1 MISAA
6 YDYSDGDLETV
17 CYRCKDGNNIMAD
30 DKEKDYPGRSL
41 TGGLSLTRSE
51 VSTFDRED
59 GIRKIGT
66 LRLRG
71 KTDDL
76 PQ

>member
-1 MISAA
+1 
-6 YDYSDGDLETV
+6 
-17 CYRCKDGNNIMAD
+17 MAD
-30 DKEKDYPGRSL
+30 EKDKDSPGRSL
-41 TGGLSLTRSE
+41 SGGLSLIRTE
-51 VSTFDRED
+51 NSTFDRED
-59 GIRKIGT
+59 GIRRIGT